1 MKLLYLF
8 FSLLQVSSEKI
19 IKNINISSCRNCIH
33 YKPFQYSSDFT
44 SRSSKCEKFGEK
56 DIITNEITY
65 DYADSC
71 RKDSSKC
78 GHEGKYFEKEKNI
91 NLKIL
96 KHSIVSNY
104 LTYLLTSFIIIYSV
118 TLYSLNNR

>member
-8 FSLLQVSSEKI
+8 LSLLQVSSEQI
-19 IKNINISSCRNCIH
+19 IKNINIPSCKNCIH
-33 YKPFQYSSDFT
+33 YKPFQYNSDFT

-56 DIITNEITY
+56 DIITNEVTY
-65 DYADSC
+65 DYADSS
-71 RKDSSKC
+71 RKDSLKC
-78 GHEGKYFEKEKNI
+78 GREGKYFEEEKNI

-96 KHSIVSNY
+96 KHSIVSNSSTY
-104 LTYLLTSFIIIYSV
+104 FLTLFIIIYSV

>member
-8 FSLLQVSSEKI
+8 LSLLQVSSEKI
-19 IKNINISSCRNCIH
+19 IKNINIPSCRNCIH
-33 YKPFQYSSDFT
+33 YKPFQYNSDFT

-78 GHEGKYFEKEKNI
+78 GNEGKYFEEEKNI
-91 NLKIL
+91 DLKIL

-104 LTYLLTSFIIIYSV
+104 STYCITLFIFLYSY
-118 TLYSLNNR
+118 TLYSLNNK